1 VSGVKTLNGEIGNV
15 NRKDVELVSRSQ
27 IAGADS
33 PEPAT
38 AEPTGFRGLL
48 APGRRRH
55 VLMVLAGICLISLY
69 LLFHYHLPTGVA
81 PTKSLFESLKEFYKA
96 TIPLGW
102 RLHLHGFQER
112 FLQIFANPY
121 YYLGVAAVFALQWL
135 APAKKGQGIFTVGLA
150 QDFLYY
156 FFGSMVLVY
165 AAGPYLHFLDRTYA
179 KHLAFLTIPWV
190 AGWPFAI
197 RAVFGLVFHDLL
209 HWTHHFLRHKIK
221 PLWYFHMIHHSQR
234 EMNLFTDV
242 RSHFVEL
249 FFAATVIVVPLNM
262 FSVAFANHGWLYFV
276 PVLYFRLYHAN
287 IRTNLGPLKYI
298 LVTPQS
304 HRIHHSIEEK
314 HWDKNYGFIF
324 TIWDHVFG
332 TQYKNYDEYPDTGVA
347 EVNFPREDDFKN
359 VLKIFF
365 VQLLYPFRR
374 LVEGKS

>member
-1 VSGVKTLNGEIGNV
+1 MSEFKTVNTEIPNLSSKAVGLAPQPRAGTTKPVAAELAGLRGVL
-15 NRKDVELVSRSQ
+15 S
-27 IAGADS
+27 
-33 PEPAT
+33 
-38 AEPTGFRGLL
+38 
-48 APGRRRH
+48 PGRRRQA
-55 VLMVLAGICLISLY
+55 LLVLAGLCVVTLL
-69 LLFHYHLPTGVA
+69 LLFNHHLLSAVA
-81 PTKSLFESLKEFYKA
+81 PARSWLESVKAIYKE
-96 TIPLGW
+96 TVPLSW
-102 RLHLHGFQER
+102 RLHIYQFKDR

-121 YYLGVAAVFALQWL
+121 YYLGVAAVFVLQWL
-135 APAKKGQGIFTVGLA
+135 VPAKKEQGLFTVGVA

-156 FFGSMVLVY
+156 LFVSMVLVY
-165 AAGPYLHFLDRTYA
+165 AAGPYVHFLDRAYA
-179 KHLAFLTIPWV
+179 KHLSFLTIPWV

-197 RAVFGLVFHDLL
+197 RAVFGLVLNDLL

-242 RSHFVEL
+242 RSHFVET
-249 FFAATVIVVPLNM
+249 FFALGLVAIPLNM
-262 FSVAFANHGWLYFV
+262 FSVTFANTGWIYFV

-324 TIWDHVFG
+324 TVWDHVFG

-347 EVNFPREDDFKN
+347 EVNFPREKDFKS
-359 VLKIFF
+359 VVKIFF
-365 VQLLYPFRR
+365 TQLLYPFRR
-374 LVEGKS
+374 LLQGNP